1 MKRTI
6 ARDIVIALILL
17 IGSSASL
24 MTFFNAQTM
33 LQNEKRQMERRAD
46 EYLSNL
52 RISMELPVWTID
64 RDNIRNIADF
74 HMRNE
79 DMAALRVLEY
89 PELTVLYES
98 SRRRNGDL
106 ITRSGDI
113 THDGNIIARVEL
125 ALSPGG
131 YDSNVR
137 RMLSSTVI
145 TLLVVLLVVTTVTG
159 ALLRKFLK
167 HPLDELIAGIQ
178 RISRGDYGYQFP
190 APPQEEIRA
199 IVKEVDVMAREVRK
213 REQSLRDLNAQLES
227 EIRERERTEKE
238 SLRLRNLLKNVTDSM
253 PSLLVVVDN
262 EGRVTQWNPQA
273 ERETGRS
280 AAETLGLPLAEAA
293 PELAAQ
299 VDNVRLATATRQPR
313 ETLKVPM
320 RRDKQIRYKDITV
333 YPLLEDDV
341 VEGAVVRVDDVTER
355 VRIEEMMIQTEKML
369 SVGGLAAGMAHEI
382 NNPLGGILQAVQ
394 NMERRLS
401 PDMPANDRAAEAV
414 GTTVQAVRAYLTE
427 RNILRMIE
435 GIRDS
440 GVRAARI
447 VQNMLNFSR
456 KSESQ
461 MAPQDLNSLLDDTVE
476 LASSDYDLKKQ
487 YDFRKIRI
495 IRDYQTD
502 LPPTPCTRTEVEQV
516 ILNLLKNSAQA
527 MALSPIAGRA
537 PAITLRTGVRGQHAF
552 IEVRDNG
559 PGMDEATRKRVFE
572 PFFTTKDPGI
582 GTGLGLSVSYF
593 IITNNHGGEFS
604 VESTP
609 GTGTTF
615 TILLPLH

>member
-17 IGSSASL
+17 IGGSASL

-79 DMAALRVLEY
+79 EMALLRVLEY
-89 PELTVLYES
+89 PDLGVLYES
-98 SRRRNGDL
+98 SRNHGAEL
-106 ITRSGDI
+106 IFRSGDI
-113 THDGNIIARVEL
+113 IHDGNVIARVEL
-125 ALSPGG
+125 GLSPEGH
-131 YDSNVR
+131 DSNVR
-137 RMLSSTVI
+137 RLLSSTFI
-145 TLLVVLLVVTTVTG
+145 TLMVVLLVATTVTG
-159 ALLRKFLK
+159 TLLRKILK
-167 HPLDELIAGIQ
+167 RPLDELIAGIQ
-178 RISRGDYGYQFP
+178 RISRGDYGYRFP
-190 APPQEEIRA
+190 EPPQEEIRA

-227 EIRERERTEKE
+227 EVRERERTEKE
-238 SLRLRNLLKNVTDSM
+238 ALRLRNLLKNVADSM

-262 EGRVTQWNPQA
+262 QGRVTQWNPQA
-273 ERETGRS
+273 EHEFGR
-280 AAETLGLPLAEAA
+280 AEAQALGLPLADAA
-293 PELAAQ
+293 PGLASQ
-299 VDNVRLATATRQPR
+299 VENVRMAIATRQPR
-313 ETLKVPM
+313 ETLKVPV
-320 RRDKQIRYKDITV
+320 RRDGHTRYKDITV
-333 YPLLEDDV
+333 YPLLEGEE
-341 VEGAVVRVDDVTER
+341 VEGAVLRVDDVTER
-355 VRIEEMMIQTEKML
+355 VRIEEMMVQTEKMM

-394 NMERRLS
+394 NMERRLA
-401 PDMPANDRAAEAV
+401 PGMPANDKAAESL
-414 GTTVQAVRAYLTE
+414 GTTVQTVRDYLAE
-427 RNILRMIE
+427 RNILRMVE

-440 GVRAARI
+440 GMRAARI

-461 MAPQDLNSLLDDTVE
+461 MAPQNLNSLLDDTLE

-495 IRDYQTD
+495 VREYQPD
-502 LPPTPCTRTEVEQV
+502 LPATPCTRTEIEQV
-516 ILNLLKNSAQA
+516 LLNLLKNSAQA
-527 MALSPIAGRA
+527 MALSPVPGREPTIA
-537 PAITLRTGVRGQHAF
+537 LRTGVREGHAL

-593 IITNNHGGEFS
+593 IITNNHGGEFR
-604 VESTP
+604 VESAP
-609 GTGTTF
+609 GAGTTF
-615 TILLPLH
+615 TILLPLS

>member
-24 MTFFNAQTM
+24 MTFFNAQTL

-89 PELTVLYES
+89 PDLTVLYES
-98 SRRRNGDL
+98 SRKHHGEL
-106 ITRSGDI
+106 ISRSGDI
-113 THDGNIIARVEL
+113 IHDGNVIARVEL
-125 ALSPGG
+125 ALSPEG

-137 RMLSSTVI
+137 RMLSSTFI

-190 APPQEEIRA
+190 DPPQEEIRA

-262 EGRVTQWNPQA
+262 AGRVTQWNHQA
-273 ERETGRS
+273 ERESGRS
-280 AAETLGLPLAEAA
+280 AAQALGLPLAEAA
-293 PELAAQ
+293 PDLASQ
-299 VDNVRLATATRQPR
+299 VENVRLAIATRLPR
-313 ETLKVPM
+313 ETLKMPT
-320 RRDKQIRYKDITV
+320 RRNAQTRFKDITV
-333 YPLLEDDV
+333 YPLLEADE
-341 VEGAVVRVDDVTER
+341 VEGAVIRVDDVTER
-355 VRIEEMMIQTEKML
+355 VRIEEMMVQTEKML

-401 PDMPANDRAAEAV
+401 PGMPANDRAAEAV
-414 GTTVQAVRAYLTE
+414 GTTVQTVRAYLAE

-495 IRDYQTD
+495 VREYQTD

-527 MALSPIAGRA
+527 MALSPVPGRT
-537 PAITLRTGVRGQHAF
+537 PSITLRTGVRDQHAF

-593 IITNNHGGEFS
+593 TITNNHGGEFS

-609 GTGTTF
+609 GAGTIF
-615 TILLPLH
+615 TILLPLR

>member
-1 MKRTI
+1 MSK
-6 ARDIVIALILL
+6 
-17 IGSSASL
+17 
-24 MTFFNAQTM
+24 
-33 LQNEKRQMERRAD
+33 K
-46 EYLSNL
+46 
-52 RISMELPVWTID
+52 
-64 RDNIRNIADF
+64 
-74 HMRNE
+74 
-79 DMAALRVLEY
+79 
-89 PELTVLYES
+89 TVH
-98 SRRRNGDL
+98 R
-106 ITRSGDI
+106 
-113 THDGNIIARVEL
+113 
-125 ALSPGG
+125 P
-131 YDSNVR
+131 
-137 RMLSSTVI
+137 
-145 TLLVVLLVVTTVTG
+145 
-159 ALLRKFLK
+159 K
-167 HPLDELIAGIQ
+167 
-178 RISRGDYGYQFP
+178 
-190 APPQEEIRA
+190 
-199 IVKEVDVMAREVRK
+199 
-213 REQSLRDLNAQLES
+213 S

-253 PSLLVVVDN
+253 PSLLMVVDN
-262 EGRVTQWNPQA
+262 EGRVTQWNHQA
-273 ERETGRS
+273 EREAGRS
-280 AAETLGLPLAEAA
+280 AAQALGLPLAEAA
-293 PELAAQ
+293 PELASQ
-299 VDNVRLATATRQPR
+299 VENVRLAIATRLPR
-313 ETLKVPM
+313 ETLKVPV
-320 RRDKQIRYKDITV
+320 RRNAQTRFKDITV
-333 YPLLEDDV
+333 YPLLEADE
-341 VEGAVVRVDDVTER
+341 VEGAVIRVDDVTER
-355 VRIEEMMIQTEKML
+355 VRIEEMMVQTEKML

-401 PDMPANDRAAEAV
+401 PGMPANDRAAEAV
-414 GTTVQAVRAYLTE
+414 GTTVQTVRAYLAE

-495 IRDYQTD
+495 IREYQAD

-527 MALSPIAGRA
+527 MALSPVPGRA
-537 PAITLRTGVRGQHAF
+537 PAITLRTGVRDQHAF

-609 GTGTTF
+609 GMGTVF

>member
-17 IGSSASL
+17 IGGSASL

-79 DMAALRVLEY
+79 DMAMLRVLEY
-89 PELTVLYES
+89 PDMTVLYEN
-98 SRRRNGDL
+98 SRPREGE
-106 ITRSGDI
+106 IIARSGDI
-113 THDGNIIARVEL
+113 VHDGNVIARVEL
-125 ALSPGG
+125 GLSPEG
-131 YDSNVR
+131 YDSSARKMV
-137 RMLSSTVI
+137 SSTFI
-145 TLLVVLLVVTTVTG
+145 TLLVVLLVATTVTG
-159 ALLRKFLK
+159 ALLRKILK
-167 HPLDELIAGIQ
+167 RPLDELIAGVQ
-178 RISRGDYGYQFP
+178 RISQGDYNYRMP
-190 APPQEEIRA
+190 DPPQEEMRA

-213 REQSLRDLNAQLES
+213 REQSLRDLNTQLEN
-227 EIRERERTEKE
+227 EVHERERTEKE
-238 SLRLRNLLKNVTDSM
+238 ALRLRNLLKNVTDSM

-262 EGRVTQWNPQA
+262 QGRVTQWNPQA
-273 ERETGRS
+273 EHETGRP
-280 AAETLGLPLAEAA
+280 AAEALGLPLAEAA

-299 VDNVRLATATRQPR
+299 ADNVRMATATRQPR
-313 ETLKVPM
+313 ETLKVPV
-320 RRDKQIRYKDITV
+320 RRDKHIRYKDITV
-333 YPLLEDDV
+333 YPLLSGDV

-355 VRIEEMMIQTEKML
+355 VRIEEMMVQTEKMM

-401 PDMPANDRAAEAV
+401 PGMPANDRVAEAL
-414 GTTVQAVRAYLTE
+414 GTTVQTVRDYLAE
-427 RNILRMIE
+427 RKILPMIE

-461 MAPQDLNSLLDDTVE
+461 MAPQDINALLDDTVE

-487 YDFRKIRI
+487 YDFRKIHINRE
-495 IRDYQTD
+495 YQAD
-502 LPPTPCTRTEVEQV
+502 MPSTPCTRTEIEQV

-527 MALSPIAGRA
+527 MALTPVPGRK
-537 PAITLRTGVRGQHAF
+537 PTITLRTGVRDGHAV

-593 IITNNHGGEFS
+593 IITNNHGGRFLVDS
-604 VESTP
+604 SP
-609 GTGTTF
+609 DAGTVF
-615 TILLPLH
+615 TILLPLR